1 MSITSLQFVL
11 SQFETEKYR
20 YFIIS
25 DEDGDPVYMQNDLI
39 DQESA
44 LAKIRSFLKDNNGYF
59 TIKVFGKKLT
69 NPKNRAEQDKNLVT
83 KFNVELT
90 HKLNQQ
96 AAPLMGAVGGFG
108 GFGGYGGYSGLPSDD
123 PRSNAPNI
131 YDLQR
136 DNAATLTQLK
146 LMEKDHQHYRE
157 MKELQDRIERME
169 KDSEKATGMNGV
181 LSTLGDNFKDP
192 AVLMGLL
199 STVGGLFKKPDV
211 MPMNGINEDV
221 ETNISLRKKA
231 MLDSVNTLM
240 KLDANFPENI
250 TALAAL
256 AQNKPDTYKMAV
268 NYLKSM

>member
-44 LAKIRSFLKDNNGYF
+44 TAKIRSFLKDNNGYF
-59 TIKVFGKKLT
+59 TIKVFSKKLT

-108 GFGGYGGYSGLPSDD
+108 SLPSDD

-131 YDLQR
+131 YDIVGR
-136 DNAATLTQLK
+136 MGEVTTQMK

-157 MKELQDRIERME
+157 MKDLQDRIEKME
-169 KDSEKATGMNGV
+169 QENSKATGMNGV

-211 MPMNGINEDV
+211 MPMNGINEEV
-221 ETNISLRKKA
+221 ETNVSLRKKA

-250 TALAAL
+250 TALASL

>member
-1 MSITSLQFVL
+1 MSITSLNFVL

-25 DEDGDPVYMQNDLI
+25 DEDNDPVFMQNDLI

-44 LAKIRSFLKDNNGYF
+44 LAKIRSFFSSNNGF
-59 TIKVFGKKLT
+59 FSIKVFSKKLT

-90 HKLNQQ
+90 HKLNHQPMIPINGYNQ
-96 AAPLMGAVGGFG
+96 GFG
-108 GFGGYGGYSGLPSDD
+108 SLPSDD

-131 YDLQR
+131 YDVVGR
-136 DNAATLTQLK
+136 MGEVTTQMK

-181 LSTLGDNFKDP
+181 LSTLSDNFKDP

-199 STVGGLFKKPDV
+199 SSVGGLFKGKSDV
-211 MPMNGINEDV
+211 MPMNGVDAEV
-221 ETNISLRKKA
+221 GANISERKTM
-231 MLDSVNTLM
+231 MLNSVNMLM
-240 KLDANFPENI
+240 KLDPNFPENI
-250 TALAAL
+250 AALSSL

>member
-59 TIKVFGKKLT
+59 TIKVFSKKLT

-108 GFGGYGGYSGLPSDD
+108 GFGGFGGLSSDD

-136 DNAATLTQLK
+136 EMASNQTQLK

-211 MPMNGINEDV
+211 MPMNGINEEV
-221 ETNISLRKKA
+221 ETNVSLRKKA

-250 TALAAL
+250 TALALL

-268 NYLKSM
+268 QYLKSI

>member
-59 TIKVFGKKLT
+59 TIKVFSKKLT

-83 KFNVELT
+83 KFNVELI

-108 GFGGYGGYSGLPSDD
+108 SLPSDD

-131 YDLQR
+131 YDIVGR
-136 DNAATLTQLK
+136 MGEVTTQMK

-157 MKELQDRIERME
+157 MKELQDRIEKME
-169 KDSEKATGMNGV
+169 QENAKSTGMNGV

-192 AVLMGLL
+192 AVLLGLL
-199 STVGGLFKKPDV
+199 STVGGLFKKPEV

-221 ETNISLRKKA
+221 ETNVSLRKKA

-250 TALAAL
+250 TALASL

>member
-25 DEDGDPVYMQNDLI
+25 DEDGDPVFMQNDLI

-59 TIKVFGKKLT
+59 TIKVFSKKLT

-90 HKLNQQ
+90 HKLNQP

-108 GFGGYGGYSGLPSDD
+108 SLPSDD

-131 YDLQR
+131 YDIVGR
-136 DNAATLTQLK
+136 MGEVTTQMK

-157 MKELQDRIERME
+157 MKELQDRIEKME
-169 KDSEKATGMNGV
+169 QENSKATGMNGV

-211 MPMNGINEDV
+211 MPMNGINEEV
-221 ETNISLRKKA
+221 ETNVSLRKKA

-250 TALAAL
+250 TALASL

>member
-25 DEDGDPVYMQNDLI
+25 DEEGDPVYMQNDLI

-44 LAKIRSFLKDNNGYF
+44 IAKLRSFFNNNNGSFY
-59 TIKVFGKKLT
+59 IKVFSKKLT

-96 AAPLMGAVGGFG
+96 AAPVMGAVGGFG
-108 GFGGYGGYSGLPSDD
+108 SLPSDD

-131 YDLQR
+131 YDIVGR
-136 DNAATLTQLK
+136 MGEVTTQMK

-157 MKELQDRIERME
+157 MKELQDRIEKME
-169 KDSEKATGMNGV
+169 QENSKATGMNGV

-199 STVGGLFKKPDV
+199 STVGGLFKKPGV

-250 TALAAL
+250 TALALL

-268 NYLKSM
+268 QYLKSM

>member
-25 DEDGDPVYMQNDLI
+25 DEEGDPVFVQNDLI

-44 LAKIRSFLKDNNGYF
+44 IAKLRSFFNNNNGTFY
-59 TIKVFGKKLT
+59 IKVFGKKLT
-69 NPKNRAEQDKNLVT
+69 NPKNRVEQDKNLVT

-90 HKLNQQ
+90 HRLNPQT
-96 AAPLMGAVGGFG
+96 APLMGAVGGFG
-108 GFGGYGGYSGLPSDD
+108 GFGGSTSLPSDD

-131 YDLQR
+131 YDIVGKMGEV
-136 DNAATLTQLK
+136 TTQMK

-157 MKELQDRIERME
+157 MKELQDRIEKME
-169 KDSEKATGMNGV
+169 QENSKATGMNGV

-199 STVGGLFKKPDV
+199 STVGGLFKKPGV

-250 TALAAL
+250 TALALL

-268 NYLKSM
+268 QYLKSM

>member
-44 LAKIRSFLKDNNGYF
+44 TAKIRSFLKDNNGYF
-59 TIKVFGKKLT
+59 TIKVFSKKLT

-108 GFGGYGGYSGLPSDD
+108 SLPSDD

-131 YDLQR
+131 YDIVGR
-136 DNAATLTQLK
+136 MGEVTTQMK

-157 MKELQDRIERME
+157 MKDLQDRIEKME
-169 KDSEKATGMNGV
+169 QENSKATGMNGV

-199 STVGGLFKKPDV
+199 STVGGLFKKPEV

-250 TALAAL
+250 SALAAL

>member
-44 LAKIRSFLKDNNGYF
+44 VAKIRSFLKDNNGYF
-59 TIKVFGKKLT
+59 TIKVFSKKLT

-108 GFGGYGGYSGLPSDD
+108 SLPSDD

-131 YDLQR
+131 YDIVGR
-136 DNAATLTQLK
+136 MGEVTTQMK

-157 MKELQDRIERME
+157 MKDLQDRIEKME
-169 KDSEKATGMNGV
+169 QENQKATGMNGV

-250 TALAAL
+250 SALAAL

>member
-90 HKLNQQ
+90 HKLNPQ

-108 GFGGYGGYSGLPSDD
+108 SLPSDD

-131 YDLQR
+131 YDIVGR
-136 DNAATLTQLK
+136 MGEVTTQMK

-157 MKELQDRIERME
+157 MKELQDRIEKME
-169 KDSEKATGMNGV
+169 QENSKATGMNGV

-199 STVGGLFKKPDV
+199 STVGGLFKKPEV

-250 TALAAL
+250 SALAAL

>member
-44 LAKIRSFLKDNNGYF
+44 VAKIRSFLKDNNGYF
-59 TIKVFGKKLT
+59 TIKVFSKKLT

-96 AAPLMGAVGGFG
+96 SAPVMGAVGGFG
-108 GFGGYGGYSGLPSDD
+108 SLPSDD

-131 YDLQR
+131 YDIVGR
-136 DNAATLTQLK
+136 MGEVTTQMK

-199 STVGGLFKKPDV
+199 STVGGLFKKPEV

-250 TALAAL
+250 SALAAL

>member
-1 MSITSLQFVL
+1 MSITSINFVM

-25 DEDGDPVYMQNDLI
+25 DEDGDPVFVQNDLI

-44 LAKIRSFLKDNNGYF
+44 LAKIRSFFNSNNGYF
-59 TIKVFGKKLT
+59 SIKVFSKKLT

-90 HKLNQQ
+90 HKLNAQPMNQ
-96 AAPLMGAVGGFG
+96 INGLNQGFG
-108 GFGGYGGYSGLPSDD
+108 SLPSDD

-131 YDLQR
+131 YDIVGR
-136 DNAATLTQLK
+136 MGEVTTQMK

-157 MKELQDRIERME
+157 MKELQDRIEKME
-169 KDSEKATGMNGV
+169 QENQKATGMNGV
-181 LSTLGDNFKDP
+181 LSTLSDNFKDP

-199 STVGGLFKKPDV
+199 SSVQGLFKKPDV
-211 MPMNGINEDV
+211 MPMNGIDV
-221 ETNISLRKKA
+221 EVQSNVSERKTK
-231 MLDSVNTLM
+231 MLNAVNLLM
-240 KLDANFPENI
+240 KLDPNFPENVS
-250 TALAAL
+250 ALASL

-268 NYLKSM
+268 QYLKSM

>member
-25 DEDGDPVYMQNDLI
+25 DEDGDPVFMQNDLI

-90 HKLNQQ
+90 HKLNPT

-108 GFGGYGGYSGLPSDD
+108 SLPSDD

-131 YDLQR
+131 YDIVGR
-136 DNAATLTQLK
+136 MGEVTTQMK

-157 MKELQDRIERME
+157 MKELQDRIEKME
-169 KDSEKATGMNGV
+169 QENSKATGMNGV

-211 MPMNGINEDV
+211 MPMNGINEEV
-221 ETNISLRKKA
+221 ETNVSLRKKA
-231 MLDSVNTLM
+231 MLDSVNLLM

-250 TALAAL
+250 ASLALL

-268 NYLKSM
+268 QYLKSV

>member
-44 LAKIRSFLKDNNGYF
+44 VAKIRSFLKDNNGYF
-59 TIKVFGKKLT
+59 TIKVFSKKLT

-108 GFGGYGGYSGLPSDD
+108 SLPSDD

-131 YDLQR
+131 YDIVGR
-136 DNAATLTQLK
+136 MGEVTTQMK

-157 MKELQDRIERME
+157 MKDLQDRIEKME
-169 KDSEKATGMNGV
+169 QENSKATGMNGV

-211 MPMNGINEDV
+211 MPMNGINEEV
-221 ETNISLRKKA
+221 ETNVSLRKKA
-231 MLDSVNTLM
+231 MLDYVDTLM

-250 TALAAL
+250 SALAAL

>member
-1 MSITSLQFVL
+1 
-11 SQFETEKYR
+11 
-20 YFIIS
+20 
-25 DEDGDPVYMQNDLI
+25 MQNDLI

-44 LAKIRSFLKDNNGYF
+44 IAKLRSFFNNNNGYF
-59 TIKVFGKKLT
+59 SIKVFSKKLT

-108 GFGGYGGYSGLPSDD
+108 GFGGFGGLSSDD

-136 DNAATLTQLK
+136 EMASNQTQLK

-181 LSTLGDNFKDP
+181 WRNWHSY
-192 AVLMGLL
+192 
-199 STVGGLFKKPDV
+199 
-211 MPMNGINEDV
+211 
-221 ETNISLRKKA
+221 ISNRCYDWRYYYYYIL
-231 MLDSVNTLM
+231 
-240 KLDANFPENI
+240 
-250 TALAAL
+250 
-256 AQNKPDTYKMAV
+256 
-268 NYLKSM
+268 

>member
-59 TIKVFGKKLT
+59 TIKVFSKKLT

-90 HKLNQQ
+90 HKLNPQ

-108 GFGGYGGYSGLPSDD
+108 GFGSLPSDD

-131 YDLQR
+131 YDIVNKMG
-136 DNAATLTQLK
+136 DVTTQMK

-157 MKELQDRIERME
+157 MKELQDRIEKME
-169 KDSEKATGMNGV
+169 QENAKATGMNGV

-192 AVLMGLL
+192 AVLLGLL
-199 STVGGLFKKPDV
+199 STVGGLFKKPEV
-211 MPMNGINEDV
+211 MPMNGINEEV

-250 TALAAL
+250 TALALL

>member
-1 MSITSLQFVL
+1 MSITSINFVM

-25 DEDGDPVYMQNDLI
+25 DEDGDPVFVQNDLI

-44 LAKIRSFLKDNNGYF
+44 LAKIRSFFNSNNGYF
-59 TIKVFGKKLT
+59 SIKVFSKKLT

-90 HKLNQQ
+90 HKLNAQPM
-96 AAPLMGAVGGFG
+96 APINGGFG
-108 GFGGYGGYSGLPSDD
+108 GFGGFGSLPSDD

-131 YDLQR
+131 YDIVGR
-136 DNAATLTQLK
+136 MGDVTTQMK

-157 MKELQDRIERME
+157 MKELQDRIEKME
-169 KDSEKATGMNGV
+169 QENSKATGMNGV
-181 LSTLGDNFKDP
+181 LSTLSDNFKDP

-199 STVGGLFKKPDV
+199 SSVQGLFKKPDV
-211 MPMNGINEDV
+211 MPMNGIDAEVQSNVSD
-221 ETNISLRKKA
+221 RKTK
-231 MLDSVNTLM
+231 MLNAVNLLM
-240 KLDANFPENI
+240 KLDANFPENVS
-250 TALAAL
+250 ALASL